1 MDEPLMQFG
10 PNGLVLTVKRHL
22 AVFTTGLSLA
32 ALLQVLTL
40 TYLLTY
46 SLTYS
51 LTHSLTMHST
61 EDIENPPLG

>member
-32 ALLQVLTL
+32 ALLQVLTH
-40 TYLLTY
+40 
-46 SLTYS
+46 SLTHSFIHS